1 MALPA
6 SQRLTTDA
14 EVAAFMHSLLN
25 ERHEQRKSALKMA
38 LRLADE
44 RGQGRTSVSSL
55 PPSDSISHSGFTP
68 PSNVSGLVAP
78 KEFQPRPDAPSDPS
92 HASAAQSVAGVTTP
106 TDRWGILSSGRVS
119 GGARVAFAVGSVAL
133 ALVTGLFVAA
143 KLASRDSAPGPAVA
157 APAVAVNPP
166 SSAPPATPASAPSA
180 ADIDPAHVESVDLA
194 DKPAIA
200 PDAQSA
206 QPKGVPHA
214 PPHPPTKPV
223 LVATQPTPPPKPPST
238 AFVPPVRNPGF

>member
-1 MALPA
+1 MP
-6 SQRLTTDA
+6 T
-14 EVAAFMHSLLN
+14 
-25 ERHEQRKSALKMA
+25 
-38 LRLADE
+38 
-44 RGQGRTSVSSL
+44 
-55 PPSDSISHSGFTP
+55 SDSGSHSGFTP
-68 PSNVSGLVAP
+68 PSNVSGLIAP

-143 KLASRDSAPGPAVA
+143 KMAAHDSAPGPAVA

-166 SSAPPATPASAPSA
+166 SSAPPATPAAASSA
-180 ADIDPAHVESVDLA
+180 AAAGEIDTAHVESEP
-194 DKPAIA
+194 DKAAVP

-206 QPKGVPHA
+206 QPKSAPHA
-214 PPHPPTKPV
+214 PPHPPGKPV
-223 LVATQPTPPPKPPST
+223 VVATQPSPPPKPPST